1 MEELKPL
8 LMIVDDSPL
17 NLKTLE
23 NIFRVHYRIIPRK
36 SGEQMLQYFETLGFT
51 LNSSSSVSSHE
62 VEEDAVR
69 MKAPN
74 IPDLILL
81 DVMMPGL
88 SGFDACAK
96 LKTHPWLAMIPIIF
110 VTGKTEPESITKGFN
125 AGAVDYVTKPFNATE
140 LNSRVSTHL
149 LLKNTLEILMEK
161 NILLGQKM
169 QEIAEQAEKMRQKD
183 AQLVMM
189 DRIAG
194 LGTLASGIAHEVNT
208 PLGFL
213 KSTVNGLKTD
223 CGKMVQAVLGLAQT
237 KAGGLVQNDCA
248 SCISSLGLSGFQGSL
263 ERKFSRLDRGVER
276 ISQIVNSLRRLSRI
290 DREGQGTLDINAVID
305 DTIELL
311 SSQDKPI
318 RFEKKYSKIPALE
331 CVPKEINQCLL
342 HLLKNAVDAVSP
354 DGTIVIETFLDQEQ
368 KNLCV
373 RISDNGLGMSEDVLR
388 QAFNPFFTTKPVGS
402 GTGVGLTIAE
412 QIVVKHQGRIELISN
427 EGSGTTVSVCLPL
440 PSTCFA
446 QDTLQ

>member
-1 MEELKPL
+1 MGELKPL

-17 NLKTLE
+17 NIKTLE
-23 NIFRVHYRIIPRK
+23 AIFRAHYRIVPRK
-36 SGEQMLQYFETLGFT
+36 SGEQVLQYFETLGFIFDSAPGPP
-51 LNSSSSVSSHE
+51 LNE
-62 VEEDAVR
+62 GEEDAARISDLRV
-69 MKAPN
+69 
-74 IPDLILL
+74 PDLILL

-88 SGFDACAK
+88 SGFDVCSK
-96 LKTHPWLAMIPIIF
+96 LKTNPRLAMIPIIF
-110 VTGKTEPESITKGFN
+110 VTGKTDAESVTKGFGV
-125 AGAVDYVTKPFNATE
+125 GAVDYVTKPFNAAE
-140 LNSRVSTHL
+140 LNARVSTHML
-149 LLKNTLEILMEK
+149 LRDTLETLMEK
-161 NILLGQKM
+161 NVLLGQKM

-213 KSTVNGLKTD
+213 KSTVNGLKAD
-223 CGKMVQAVLGLAQT
+223 CDKMVQAVSELART
-237 KAGGLVQNDCA
+237 KVGDPVPNDSA
-248 SCISSLGLSGFQGSL
+248 ACISVCDLSGFQDCL
-263 ERKFSRLDRGVER
+263 DRKFSRLDRGIER

-305 DTIELL
+305 DIIELL

-318 RFEKKYSKIPALE
+318 RFEKKYGHIPALE

-342 HLLKNAVDAVSP
+342 HLLKNAVDAVKF
-354 DGTIVIETFLDQEQ
+354 DGAIVIETFLDQDQ

-373 RISDNGLGMSEDVLR
+373 RISDNGAGMSAEVLR

-412 QIVVKHQGRIELISN
+412 QIVVNHQGHIELISN
-427 EGSGTTVSVCLPL
+427 EGSGTTVLVCLPL
-440 PSTCFA
+440 PSACFA
-446 QDTLQ
+446 HDTLQ